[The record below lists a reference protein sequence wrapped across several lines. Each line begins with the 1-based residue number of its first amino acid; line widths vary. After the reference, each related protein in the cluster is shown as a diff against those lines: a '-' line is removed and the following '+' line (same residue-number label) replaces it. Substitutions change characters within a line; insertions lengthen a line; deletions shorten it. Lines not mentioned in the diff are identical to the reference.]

1 MKTNKHKQSGQNLYS
16 KAKQIIPGG
25 TQLLSKRPEMFLPN
39 LWPSY
44 YSKAKGYNVWDL
56 DGNKFIDFATMG
68 IGACSLGYADSFVNK
83 KVKEAISNG
92 SMSTLNCHE
101 EVELAERLINL
112 HPWSDMA
119 RFSRGGGE
127 ACSIA
132 ARIARASS
140 GKDKILFCGYH
151 GWHDWY
157 ISANI
162 ESKSNL
168 NAQLLSGLDSAGIP
182 SNLEGTSIPF
192 LYNNIDMVKSLVKKY
207 RGQIAAIFMEPVRAN
222 EPKDDFLQEIRQI
235 CDKEKIILIFD
246 EVTSGFRK
254 NPGGVHLNY
263 KVNPDIAVF
272 GKALGNGFPISAVIG
287 RSKIMK
293 YAQDTFI
300 SSTFWT
306 ERVGFVAA
314 NKTLELM
321 ERTKSYEKVI
331 ANGKYIN
338 QKWKDLANKYQIDI
352 DISGIE
358 SITSFSFKKNNLL
371 YKTYITQEMLKKG
384 FLASNLIYLSTKHT
398 KAIIDKYIISL
409 DKVFKKIKE
418 HMISK
423 KKIKLL
429 QGPISHTTFKRLND

>member
-1 MKTNKHKQSGQNLYS
+1 MKKLFKEKLWK
-16 KAKQIIPGG
+16 KAKRNILGG
-25 TQLLSKRPEMFLPN
+25 NLLLSKRPEMFLPDY
-39 LWPSY
+39 WPTY
-44 YSKAKGYNVWDL
+44 FKKADGVNVWDL
-56 DGNKFIDFATMG
+56 RNNKYIDMIFAVGQNT
-68 IGACSLGYADSFVNK
+68 LGYANK
-83 KVKEAISNG
+83 SIDNEVKKFIAKGN
-92 SMSTLNCHE
+92 MSTLNCPE
-101 EVELAERLINL
+101 EVFLSEKLLKL
-112 HPWSDMA
+112 HKWAQMVKYA
-119 RFSRGGGE
+119 RSGGE
-127 ACSIA
+127 ANAITI
-132 ARIARASS
+132 RIARAAA
-140 GKDKILFCGYH
+140 KNDIVAICGYH

-157 ISANI
+157 LSINLR
-162 ESKSNL
+162 SKDGL
-168 NAQLLSGLDSAGIP
+168 NDHLLKGLDPIGVPTEIKNKVYTFSK
-182 SNLEGTSIPF
+182 
-192 LYNNIDMVKSLVKKY
+192 NNFNEIKKLHKKY
-207 RGQIAAIFMEPVRAN
+207 NMGIIKLEIARN
-222 EPKDDFLQEIRQI
+222 ELPNKEFLKKLREF
-235 CDKEKIILIFD
+235 CNKKKIVLIFD
-246 EVTSGFRK
+246 ECTSGFRR
-254 NPGGVHLNY
+254 NLGGIHLTTG
-263 KVNPDIAVF
+263 VSPDLAMF
-272 GKALGNGFPISAVIG
+272 GKAMGNGYAITAIIG
-287 RSKIMK
+287 KRKVMK
-293 YAQDTFI
+293 AAEKSFI

>member
-306 ERVGFVAA
+306 ERVGYVAA
-314 NKTLELM
+314 IATIEKFVKNKVHNHLIKMGKEVNKIWTKAAIKADINISIDGLEPL
-321 ERTKSYEKVI
+321 TH
-331 ANGKYIN
+331 IN
-338 QKWKDLANKYQIDI
+338 FLEDDASKIQTIY
-352 DISGIE
+352 
-358 SITSFSFKKNNLL
+358 
-371 YKTYITQEMLKKG
+371 TQEMLKRG
-384 FLASNLIYLSTKHT
+384 FLTGSSVYTSYAYDKVAIKKFN
-398 KAIIDKYIISL
+398 KAINDVFMILKIAKESGRIDNFIDSEEKHS
-409 DKVFKKIKE
+409 
-418 HMISK
+418 
-423 KKIKLL
+423 
-429 QGPISHTTFKRLND
+429 GFKRLT